1 MKKSQISFSKN
12 VIASAPVLSEACG
25 ERSRTVEGAGIQFLS
40 LRAQRGNLK
49 MSFSKNVI
57 ASAARQSHI

>member
-25 ERSRTVEGAGIQFLS
+25 ERSRTVEGTLPVNPQHPVNL
-40 LRAQRGNLK
+40 GNLGK
-49 MSFSKNVI
+49 I
-57 ASAARQSHI
+57 